1 MRTYIVKIWLK
12 GSISKVEVQDR
23 DAAKA
28 LVRARIAAS
37 RI

>member
-23 DAAKA
+23 DETKA
-28 LVRARIAAS
+28 LVRARYS
-37 RI
+37 YS